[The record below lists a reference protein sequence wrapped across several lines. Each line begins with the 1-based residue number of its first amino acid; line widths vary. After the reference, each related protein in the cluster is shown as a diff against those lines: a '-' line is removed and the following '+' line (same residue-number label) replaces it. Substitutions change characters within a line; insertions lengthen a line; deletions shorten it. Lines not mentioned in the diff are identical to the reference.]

1 LIRINQTTAGLRQ
14 SRFSRGPVDATE
26 FGRVFDRLGD
36 SPPFQLRWRRSLP
49 PLHWRAVPPTTR
61 SLALLCDDPDASG
74 GKWHHWTAR
83 DIAADQ
89 AGVAEG
95 AGDSSGATGF
105 RQAINDFHRAG
116 YGGPCRPGGMDR
128 IVLHDPY
135 EAFQMTT
142 PRTLV
147 VFYSRSGTTRGV
159 AQALAGTLRC
169 DLEEIAEPRSRSGFF
184 GYMRSLLEARR
195 KLPSVIAPKKH
206 DVSSYDL
213 VVVGTPVWGW
223 SLSSPVR
230 AYLMATAGQ
239 LPEVAFFCT
248 LGGKGSESAFAQ
260 MTAIAGKKPRAVCAI
275 TQREALSAGHVERLA
290 AFAKALT
297 VTIH

>member
-1 LIRINQTTAGLRQ
+1 MTFI
-14 SRFSRGPVDATE
+14 
-26 FGRVFDRLGD
+26 GRAM
-36 SPPFQLRWRRSLP
+36 
-49 PLHWRAVPPTTR
+49 AV
-61 SLALLCDDPDASG
+61 
-74 GKWHHWTAR
+74 
-83 DIAADQ
+83 
-89 AGVAEG
+89 
-95 AGDSSGATGF
+95 
-105 RQAINDFHRAG
+105 
-116 YGGPCRPGGMDR
+116 PCRPRGMDR